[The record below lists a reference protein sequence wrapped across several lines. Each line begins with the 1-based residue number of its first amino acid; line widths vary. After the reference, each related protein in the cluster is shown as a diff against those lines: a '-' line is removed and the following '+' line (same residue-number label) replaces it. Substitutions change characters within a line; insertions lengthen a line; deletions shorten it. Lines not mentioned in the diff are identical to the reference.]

1 MLRPTSARSVAQA
14 PSICARKQRVPLH
27 PHTSFGYN
35 DCVRFRPTFG
45 GTKLATAS
53 TIAAALFAATLIGS
67 SRAVAEEV
75 AIHTSS
81 IFDPVSAPADAVMTV
96 AMLVLGVTAAI
107 LVVVGGLLVFSLVRY
122 RHRPGD
128 DDSEP
133 PQVYGSDQIEL
144 AWTVIPTIIVLA
156 LGIVTARTVYE
167 VQAATKPPGAID
179 VTVVG
184 HQWWWEIRYPG
195 LGIVTANELHVPVAG
210 AGDAAPTFLAL
221 ESADVVHSFW
231 VPQLA
236 GKTDVIPN
244 HRNSMW
250 IAPREP
256 GLYLGQCAEFCG
268 TQHAHMLLR
277 VYVHP
282 RAEFDAWVAAQRRDA
297 VVDPQVAAGRRIFE
311 STACINCHA
320 VRGTVATGR
329 FGPDLTHLMSRATI
343 AAGAD
348 LLTPASLRAWIR
360 DPDHIKPGAL
370 MPAMNLDEAALE
382 PLVAYLETLR

>member
-1 MLRPTSARSVAQA
+1 M
-14 PSICARKQRVPLH
+14 
-27 PHTSFGYN
+27 
-35 DCVRFRPTFG
+35 RFRPISG
-45 GTKLATAS
+45 GAKLATAS
-53 TIAAALFAATLIGS
+53 TTAAALIAS
-67 SRAVAEEV
+67 SRAIAEDV
-75 AIHTSS
+75 VTHASS
-81 IFDPVSAPADAVMTV
+81 IFDPVSAPADAVMRV
-96 AMLVLGVTAAI
+96 ALLVLGVAAAI

-122 RHRPGD
+122 RRRPGD

-184 HQWWWEIRYPG
+184 HQWWWEIRYPA
-195 LGIVTANELHVPVAG
+195 LGIVTANELHVPVAEADG
-210 AGDAAPTFLAL
+210 AAPTFLAL

-244 HRNSMW
+244 HRNAMW

-282 RAEFDAWVAAQRRDA
+282 RAEFDAWVAAQRGEA
-297 VVDPQVAAGRRIFE
+297 VADPRVAEGRRIFE
-311 STACINCHA
+311 STACINCHS

-329 FGPDLTHLMSRATI
+329 FGPDLTHLMSRDTI
-343 AAGAD
+343 AAGAAA
-348 LLTPASLRAWIR
+348 LTPASLRAWIR
-360 DPDHIKPGAL
+360 DPDHVKPGAL
-370 MPAMNLDEAALE
+370 MPAMNLDDAALE